1 MLIKNLDKQTISL
14 AGLYQA
20 CLFVSNIAWKGEY
33 NDKDFLPLV
42 NSIFSMDTDDVVKIF
57 IDIQYLKTGFNYL
70 KQQTIDNVFASSNE
84 TRGYVTSL
92 NILSKKIKA
101 NPAVM
106 NDMQILLKKL
116 NDDYACLTLD
126 EKAERI
132 SIIYQ
137 DTLSKFKPRIVV
149 NGKNIYLTDN
159 LNAARIRTALFSGL
173 RAIFLWNQFGGS
185 KLKLF
190 FLKGQ
195 YSKQI
200 DKYLNMIKN

>member
-1 MLIKNLDKQTISL
+1 
-14 AGLYQA
+14 
-20 CLFVSNIAWKGEY
+20 
-33 NDKDFLPLV
+33 
-42 NSIFSMDTDDVVKIF
+42 
-57 IDIQYLKTGFNYL
+57 
-70 KQQTIDNVFASSNE
+70 
-84 TRGYVTSL
+84 VTSL
-92 NILSKKIKA
+92 NVLSKKIKA

-116 NDDYACLTLD
+116 NDDYAYLTLD

-149 NGKNIYLTDN
+149 NGKNIHLTDN

-173 RAIFLWNQFGGS
+173 RATFLWNQFGGS

-200 DKYLNMIKN
+200 DKYLNMVKN